1 MSLSLYPLSLVL
13 LLALA
18 TITSSSL
25 LEEANKLQP
34 WIVAQRRAL
43 HAIPE
48 LGFHEY
54 KTSAMIKDVL
64 SSLGITSI
72 AGLTG
77 HSSTAVIASIGSGS
91 SPVVILRADI
101 DALPV
106 NEPEGLEFR
115 SKHHGVMHACGH
127 DSHTAMLLGAARILK
142 DVHDKTTGGVKGT
155 IKLIFQPFEEGGAGA
170 DVLLKDPK
178 TSLEA
183 AEAAFGIHVMPTL
196 PTGKVSTRPG
206 TLLAGALS
214 FEITITGQGG
224 HAALPHLNVDPVVAS
239 SALISSLQTLVSRET
254 SPLASSVVSVTL
266 VRAGDGA
273 FNVIPSIATIGGTIR
288 ALTLEQLLKLQ
299 SRVEEMTPLIVAG
312 FGCNATV
319 SWRLEDQPLYPPT
332 VNDKQ
337 LTTDFSIKVARDLF
351 GAENFEEAEP
361 IMGGE
366 DFAFFCQKMPCTFF
380 FLGIRNETAGSVH
393 ALHNPA
399 FTLDEEV
406 LFKGSA
412 LHAALA
418 LEYLE
423 RAHSSKAGLRR
434 EEL

>member
-1 MSLSLYPLSLVL
+1 MNPLYLALILSLFGIASC
-13 LLALA
+13 
-18 TITSSSL
+18 SL
-25 LEEANKLQP
+25 LDDAQKLQP

-48 LGFHEY
+48 LGFHEF
-54 KTSAMIKDVL
+54 KTSAHIKDVL
-64 SSLGITSI
+64 SSLGITPLSGL
-72 AGLTG
+72 AGN
-77 HSSTAVIASIGSGS
+77 SSTAVIASLGSGT
-91 SPVVILRADI
+91 PVVILRADI

-106 NEPEGLEFR
+106 NEPEGLEYR
-115 SKHHGVMHACGH
+115 STHPGVMHACGH
-127 DSHTAMLLGAARILK
+127 DSHTAMLIGAARILK
-142 DVHDKTTGGVKGT
+142 SIHDKTSGGIKGT
-155 IKLIFQPFEEGGAGA
+155 IKLVFQPFEEGGAGA

-178 TSLEA
+178 SSLDS
-183 AEAAFGIHVMPTL
+183 AEAAFGLHVMPTL
-196 PTGKVSTRPG
+196 PSGKVSTYPG

-214 FEITITGQGG
+214 YEITITGRGG

-273 FNVIPSIATIGGTIR
+273 FNVIPSTSTLGGTIR
-288 ALTLEQLLKLQ
+288 ALTLDQLLKLKA
-299 SRVEEMTPLIVAG
+299 RVEEMAPLIVAG

-319 SWRLEDQPLYPPT
+319 DWRLDEQPLYPPT
-332 VNDKQ
+332 VNDKA
-337 LTTDFSIKVARDLF
+337 LTNDFSSMVARDLF
-351 GAENFEEAEP
+351 GAEHFEEAEP

-366 DFAFFCQKMPCTFF
+366 DFGFFCLKMPCTFF
-380 FLGIRNETAGSVH
+380 FLGIRNENAGSVH
-393 ALHNPA
+393 ALHNPR

-412 LHAALA
+412 LLSSLA
-418 LEYLE
+418 LRYLE
-423 RAHSSKAGLRR
+423 RASKGGSGR